1 MSDNNSLKSANTIT
15 WDDSF
20 AIAKRLNEYHP
31 GIDLENVS
39 LGMIYRWVIALPE
52 FDDDPDLANENIL
65 MSILQ
70 EWYEEVA
77 T

>member
-1 MSDNNSLKSANTIT
+1 MSDNSSLKSANIIT

-20 AIAKRLNEYHP
+20 AIAKRLNEHHP
-31 GIDLENVS
+31 GLDLEDVS
-39 LGMIYRWVIALPE
+39 LGMIYCWVIALPE
-52 FDDDPDLANENIL
+52 FDDDPDLANEDIL
-65 MSILQ
+65 MSIFQ